1 MKVLVT
7 GSEGFIGGYI
17 VKELINKGYEVV
29 GIDNL
34 SKYGKLVRSFSED
47 KNYKFIQND
56 VKDTDLLLE
65 EMSDCEYLI
74 AGAAMIGGISY
85 FHDYAYDLLSENEKI
100 ISTTTDVAIECQKNI
115 N

>member
-17 VKELINKGYEVV
+17 VKELIDKGYEVV

-47 KNYKFIQND
+47 KKYKFIQND
-56 VKDTDLLLE
+56 VKDKHLLLK
-65 EMSDCEYLI
+65 EMSDC
-74 AGAAMIGGISY
+74 
-85 FHDYAYDLLSENEKI
+85 D
-100 ISTTTDVAIECQKNI
+100 
-115 N
+115 

>member
-17 VKELINKGYEVV
+17 VKELISKGYEVV

-47 KNYKFIQND
+47 SNYKFIQND
-56 VKDTDLLLE
+56 VKDKELLMR
-65 EMSDCEYLI
+65 EMVDCDYLI
-74 AGAAMIGGISY
+74 AGAAMIGGIS
-85 FHDYAYDLLSENEKI
+85 
-100 ISTTTDVAIECQKNI
+100 
-115 N
+115 